1 MAQPAQPAPQGAFAG
16 QVPVRVA
23 ILQHAGEEAGAPVGV
38 LAFEG
43 QGGVEG
49 DLVGGTLAWPGVIGR
64 GWHLA
69 VLVAC

>member
-1 MAQPAQPAPQGAFAG
+1 
-16 QVPVRVA
+16 VA